1 MRKLTVAVALMLG
14 ACNVTPAQFEG
25 VAQLASTVPA
35 ASVLTPTV
43 LTQIQ
48 KLCAAAGGPLSTV
61 TGPAANTA
69 VYPIAYCQQLS
80 AAPVGQVPATTDANT
95 QAWLQTAIQLAGIA
109 LPLLM

>member
-1 MRKLTVAVALMLG
+1 MPKLAICATALALA
-14 ACNVTPAQFEG
+14 ACNITPAQFEG
-25 VAQLASTVPA
+25 VTGPSVIS
-35 ASVLTPTV
+35 ASVLPATTLAQV
-43 LTQIQ
+43 Q
-48 KLCAAAGGPLSTV
+48 KLCAAAQGPLASV

-80 AAPVGQVPATTDANT
+80 AAPAGQVPATTDANT